1 MKPSSHQEIAETVC
15 SPLKAQNAPYL
26 CPWQYTDKP
35 AQLSQSH
42 ESKRSKNCC
51 WRTHW
56 SILAFRKALL
66 PLMLQNIAPLPN
78 DCANYRAQT
87 CTAIWHWH
95 ESILTYI
102 PVESS
107 RNETFVPTR
116 NMKIVCSR
124 LKAQKA
130 LYLCPWQF
138 TNKPARLRQSADHA
152 RVSKVVGE
160 NTER

>member
-1 MKPSSHQEIAETVC
+1 
-15 SPLKAQNAPYL
+15 
-26 CPWQYTDKP
+26 
-35 AQLSQSH
+35 
-42 ESKRSKNCC
+42 
-51 WRTHW
+51 
-56 SILAFRKALL
+56 
-66 PLMLQNIAPLPN
+66 MLQNIAPLPN

-138 TNKPARLRQSADHA
+138 TDKPARLRQSADHA
-152 RVSKVVGE
+152 RISKVVGE
-160 NTER
+160 YIGQFRVPETLHQNICLNAETALDALDTSQRSSPCTPWPPQALPRTLNTHLDWKRP